1 MAKGLSTPYTSEYY
15 SRLFY
20 FRKKATYLFPIYQSI
35 PFGFLKLFKKVLH
48 ILFLKASTSDEVSR
62 VQKFSNKIKYVFVVI
77 TKNHARIAHEVLK
90 EIPSHTIL
98 IIGTK
103 NHLNAENFVDW
114 RKLENGIFIRDIAL
128 THIRFLNLYNV
139 RDLDRILFIQKVN
152 QNIKALF
159 ESFVFEKF
167 VFFGDHD
174 YVSSHLLLYAKCFL
188 PKVQTVYIQ
197 HGFTTESFPPILFD
211 QFFSY
216 GKSTVQKYQFLNPKC
231 EVFTCGKV
239 FTEYSK
245 QEILPK
251 DNSSNVIGISVNLLD
266 DISKIE
272 SFVRALNEFFECKI
286 IIRPHPGMGEFKL
299 KSIVPVEYDHSS
311 TLQSYFGK
319 LTHHYS
325 GISSVHLDSLFFE
338 VPSAFINFSKK
349 NINDYYGFIE
359 SGLIQQCDS
368 QNPRL
373 PVLVRDKRFREL
385 AESFLANI
393 YSKENPAS
401 FISKKIMYG

>member
-35 PFGFLKLFKKVLH
+35 PFGFLKLFKKALH
-48 ILFLKASTSDEVSR
+48 ILFLKGSTSDEVSR

-77 TKNHARIAHEVLK
+77 TKNHARIAQEVLK
-90 EIPSHTIL
+90 DIPADTIL

-114 RKLENGIFIRDIAL
+114 KKLENEISIRDIAL
-128 THIRFLNLYNV
+128 SHVRFLNLYNV

-159 ESFVFEKF
+159 ESFVFEKV

-174 YVSSHLLLYAKCFL
+174 YVSSHLLLHAKCFL

-211 QFFSY
+211 QFFCY

-239 FTEYSK
+239 FNDYSK
-245 QEILPK
+245 QVIPPK

-272 SFVRALNEFFECKI
+272 SFVRVLQEFFECNI

-299 KSIVPVEYDHSS
+299 KSIVPVEYDYSS
-311 TLQSYFGK
+311 SLQSYFGK

-338 VPSAFINFSKK
+338 VPSAFINLSKK
-349 NINDYYGFIE
+349 NINDLYGFVE
-359 SGLIQQCDS
+359 SGLIQSFDWQA
-368 QNPRL
+368 PKL
-373 PVLVRDKRFREL
+373 PVFERDKRFREL